1 MKSINLF
8 GQEEHVF
15 TNRRKSQKS
24 IFDDYEGFVEK
35 FNPKKTTDDCYTPP
49 AVYDYV
55 LQYVAD
61 HCDIDGM
68 TVVRPFYPGGDYESL
83 VYPDNCVVI
92 DNPPFSIVSQI
103 VRFYLKR
110 GIKFFLFAPHL
121 TLFSADLDC
130 TRIVCGAAIVYENG
144 AKVNTSFLSNMFGEA
159 GVIGDPVLYE
169 GIDAICSAPKA
180 ELPKYKYP
188 DCVLTVSDVAYIVKN
203 KGEIKIDKREMVH
216 HSALDIQKKHGKS
229 IYGSGFLISYTAAE
243 RVTDGWILTDDNL
256 LACSPGHIDE
266 VFAMLARQPHKPQ
279 FTGGLEAALL
289 TPTMAQ
295 RIHELHPQSL
305 FFAYDTP
312 NDLDP
317 LVEAGK
323 MLIEAGF
330 TKSSNSM
337 RCYVLCGYKGDTFE
351 KAQTRMGEAWRAG
364 FMPMAMLFRDLEG
377 KYSTDWRRFQR
388 QWANPTI
395 TICNCIK
402 HFGR

>member
-229 IYGSGFLISYTAAE
+229 IYGSRDTAP
-243 RVTDGWILTDDNL
+243 RPRGTT
-256 LACSPGHIDE
+256 
-266 VFAMLARQPHKPQ
+266 
-279 FTGGLEAALL
+279 
-289 TPTMAQ
+289 
-295 RIHELHPQSL
+295 HP
-305 FFAYDTP
+305 P
-312 NDLDP
+312 
-317 LVEAGK
+317 
-323 MLIEAGF
+323 
-330 TKSSNSM
+330 
-337 RCYVLCGYKGDTFE
+337 GYKQDARRRSGH
-351 KAQTRMGEAWRAG
+351 TRRTYAENAVFPIPHRFSCRIGGNGRVEVDRDRSNYKRYLRAG
-364 FMPMAMLFRDLEG
+364 
-377 KYSTDWRRFQR
+377 Y
-388 QWANPTI
+388 
-395 TICNCIK
+395 
-402 HFGR
+402 

>member
-203 KGEIKIDKREMVH
+203 KGEIKIDKREWCITLRLT
-216 HSALDIQKKHGKS
+216 SKKAREIDLRIRFFNLVYRRRKS
-229 IYGSGFLISYTAAE
+229 Y
-243 RVTDGWILTDDNL
+243 R
-256 LACSPGHIDE
+256 
-266 VFAMLARQPHKPQ
+266 R
-279 FTGGLEAALL
+279 
-289 TPTMAQ
+289 
-295 RIHELHPQSL
+295 
-305 FFAYDTP
+305 
-312 NDLDP
+312 
-317 LVEAGK
+317 
-323 MLIEAGF
+323 
-330 TKSSNSM
+330 KSCGEKRGYSM
-337 RCYVLCGYKGDTFE
+337 GVIR
-351 KAQTRMGEAWRAG
+351 TRNADR
-364 FMPMAMLFRDLEG
+364 
-377 KYSTDWRRFQR
+377 
-388 QWANPTI
+388 
-395 TICNCIK
+395 
-402 HFGR
+402 

>member
-15 TNRRKSQKS
+15 TNRGKSQKGL
-24 IFDDYEGFVEK
+24 FNDYEGFVEK
-35 FNPKKTTDDCYTPP
+35 FKPKKTTDDCYTPP

-92 DNPPFSIVSQI
+92 DNPPFSIIAQI

-144 AKVNTSFLSNMFGEA
+144 AKSKYIFLSNMFGEA

-188 DCVLTVSDVAYIVKN
+188 DCVLMVSDVAYIVKN
-203 KGEIKIDKREMVH
+203 KGEIRIDKREMLH
-216 HSALDIQKKHGKS
+216 RSALDAQKKR
-229 IYGSGFLISYTAAE
+229 E
-243 RVTDGWILTDDNL
+243 
-256 LACSPGHIDE
+256 
-266 VFAMLARQPHKPQ
+266 
-279 FTGGLEAALL
+279 
-289 TPTMAQ
+289 
-295 RIHELHPQSL
+295 
-305 FFAYDTP
+305 
-312 NDLDP
+312 NDLRFRFFN
-317 LVEAGK
+317 LTYRRRK
-323 MLIEAGF
+323 SCRR
-330 TKSSNSM
+330 KSSGEKKEAIVWELSEREM
-337 RCYVLCGYKGDTFE
+337 RIVE
-351 KAQTRMGEAWRAG
+351 KLSGQ
-364 FMPMAMLFRDLEG
+364 
-377 KYSTDWRRFQR
+377 
-388 QWANPTI
+388 
-395 TICNCIK
+395 
-402 HFGR
+402 

>member
-15 TNRRKSQKS
+15 TNRGKSQKGL
-24 IFDDYEGFVEK
+24 FNDYEGFVEK
-35 FNPKKTTDDCYTPP
+35 FKPKKTTDDCYTPP

-92 DNPPFSIVSQI
+92 DNPPFSIIAQI

-216 HSALDIQKKHGKS
+216 HYALDIQKKHGKT
-229 IYGSGFLISYTAAE
+229 IYGSGFLISHTAAE
-243 RVTDGWILTDDNL
+243 R
-256 LACSPGHIDE
+256 
-266 VFAMLARQPHKPQ
+266 
-279 FTGGLEAALL
+279 AAAERAAAERAAAERVAAERAAVEKKVIVWELSERE
-289 TPTMAQ
+289 M
-295 RIHELHPQSL
+295 RI
-305 FFAYDTP
+305 
-312 NDLDP
+312 
-317 LVEAGK
+317 VEKLSG
-323 MLIEAGF
+323 
-330 TKSSNSM
+330 
-337 RCYVLCGYKGDTFE
+337 
-351 KAQTRMGEAWRAG
+351 Q
-364 FMPMAMLFRDLEG
+364 
-377 KYSTDWRRFQR
+377 
-388 QWANPTI
+388 
-395 TICNCIK
+395 
-402 HFGR
+402 

>member
-1 MKSINLF
+1 M
-8 GQEEHVF
+8 
-15 TNRRKSQKS
+15 
-24 IFDDYEGFVEK
+24 EK

-68 TVVRPFYPGGDYESL
+68 TVVRPFYPGGDYERL

-243 RVTDGWILTDDNL
+243 RVT
-256 LACSPGHIDE
+256 AE
-266 VFAMLARQPHKPQ
+266 RAAVKK
-279 FTGGLEAALL
+279 EAIVWELSERE
-289 TPTMAQ
+289 M
-295 RIHELHPQSL
+295 RI
-305 FFAYDTP
+305 
-312 NDLDP
+312 
-317 LVEAGK
+317 VEKLSG
-323 MLIEAGF
+323 
-330 TKSSNSM
+330 
-337 RCYVLCGYKGDTFE
+337 
-351 KAQTRMGEAWRAG
+351 Q
-364 FMPMAMLFRDLEG
+364 
-377 KYSTDWRRFQR
+377 
-388 QWANPTI
+388 
-395 TICNCIK
+395 
-402 HFGR
+402 

>member
-1 MKSINLF
+1 MKVVDLF
-8 GQEEHVF
+8 NQEEHVF
-15 TNRRKSQKS
+15 TNRGKSQKG

-35 FNPKKTTDDCYTPP
+35 FKPKKTTDDCYTPP

-144 AKVNTSFLSNMFGEA
+144 AKVNTSFLSNMFGES

-203 KGEIKIDKREMVH
+203 KGEIKIDKREMLH
-216 HSALDIQKKHGKS
+216 RSALDDQKKHGKT
-229 IYGSGFLISYTAAE
+229 IYGSGFLISHTAAE
-243 RVTDGWILTDDNL
+243 RV
-256 LACSPGHIDE
+256 
-266 VFAMLARQPHKPQ
+266 
-279 FTGGLEAALL
+279 AAERAAVKKETIVWELSERE
-289 TPTMAQ
+289 M
-295 RIHELHPQSL
+295 RI
-305 FFAYDTP
+305 
-312 NDLDP
+312 
-317 LVEAGK
+317 VEKLG
-323 MLIEAGF
+323 
-330 TKSSNSM
+330 
-337 RCYVLCGYKGDTFE
+337 
-351 KAQTRMGEAWRAG
+351 Q
-364 FMPMAMLFRDLEG
+364 
-377 KYSTDWRRFQR
+377 
-388 QWANPTI
+388 
-395 TICNCIK
+395 
-402 HFGR
+402 